1 MTNDARNQGAARESV
16 IARVARILASFDRQ
30 NAALPLS
37 VLAERADLP
46 VPTAYRLVTELA
58 RHGLLERDEDKRI
71 RVGMRLWELSTRGND
86 RLTIRNIALPYLE
99 NLFESLGQLTT
110 LGVLDGGTVL
120 YLERL
125 TPAGTDV
132 ERAHI
137 GQRHPIHAAST
148 GMVLLAFSPRA
159 FQEEYLNRPLPKYT
173 VDTVTDPNILR
184 RQLALIR
191 RQRYAVTPGIGMP
204 DWTGMAVPIL
214 GYDKTIVAALS
225 VVYPRGKENAAAAIP
240 ALQAAGFAIS
250 MSLSPRAP
258 DPTKSEADRSR
269 GFR

>member
-1 MTNDARNQGAARESV
+1 MAACEHGWYPMTASPRGPHDRESV
-16 IARVARILASFDRQ
+16 IGRVARILAAFDRW
-30 NAALPLS
+30 NSALPLS

-46 VPTAYRLVTELA
+46 VPTAYRLVTELVKY
-58 RHGLLERDEDKRI
+58 GLLERDEDKLI

-86 RLTIRNIALPYLE
+86 RLTIRNLALPHME

-125 TPAGTDV
+125 TPEGMDV

-148 GMVLLAFSPRA
+148 GLVLLAFSPLNV
-159 FQEEYLNRPLPKYT
+159 QEDFLSRPLPKYT
-173 VDTVTDPNILR
+173 ADTVTDPGILR
-184 RQLALIR
+184 RQLAMIR
-191 RQRYAVTPGIGMP
+191 RQRYAVAPGIGMP

-214 GYDKTIVAALS
+214 GADRLAVAALS
-225 VVYPRGKENAAAAIP
+225 VVYARGKENAAAAIP
-240 ALQAAGFAIS
+240 ALQAAAFAIS
-250 MSLSPRAP
+250 MTLGSRPRS
-258 DPTKSEADRSR
+258 DED
-269 GFR
+269 